1 MLSALRH
8 LTLDEVFKL
17 LKSILVALVSD
28 TISEAIF
35 WVLKKLNLLSS
46 VFDEVLDS
54 FFYNF

>member
-28 TISEAIF
+28 TISEAIL

>member
-46 VFDEVLDS
+46 VFDGVQDP